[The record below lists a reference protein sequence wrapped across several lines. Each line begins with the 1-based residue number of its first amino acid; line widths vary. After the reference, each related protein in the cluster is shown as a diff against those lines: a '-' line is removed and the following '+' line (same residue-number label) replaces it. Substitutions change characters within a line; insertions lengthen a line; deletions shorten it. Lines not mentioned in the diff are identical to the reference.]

1 MDKHICILVCFN
13 NLDHIK
19 KSYKSLYNEN
29 IDFFIVE
36 NYSDNSEK
44 IKDFFKEKNLVGYIQ
59 FEKNIS
65 HNAVT
70 TFVNDYTSLLE
81 QYDYITI
88 SDCDLTV
95 EDSKEMFQEIIK
107 NLDFN
112 DVVVSCS
119 DLTMINLPNVLGSKS
134 WVPPPIV
141 ITKDYIEGTSGV
153 HLMTI
158 KRENLWVIKDKTFLD
173 SNLRNSVQ
181 SVKKKWVKT
190 LKNKAYHLTWD
201 IYFEGSDYYKFKLD
215 NPNIWSHNNI
225 CNYEVII

>member
-1 MDKHICILVCFN
+1 MHKHICVLVCFN
-13 NLDHIK
+13 NFDHIT
-19 KSYKSLYNEN
+19 KSYESLYDKN
-29 IDFFIVE
+29 IDYFIIE
-36 NYSDNSEK
+36 NYSDNSDK

-59 FEKNIS
+59 FERNIS
-65 HNAVT
+65 HNAVS
-70 TFVNDYTSLLE
+70 TFVNDYVSLLE

-107 NLDFN
+107 NLDFK
-112 DVVVSCS
+112 DVIVSCS
-119 DLTMINLPNVLGSKS
+119 DLTMINLPNVLGSES

-141 ITKDYIEGTSGV
+141 ITKDYIEGDSGV

-181 SVKKKWVKT
+181 STKKKWVKT

-201 IYFEGSDYYKFKLD
+201 VYFEGSDYYKFKLD
-215 NPNIWSHNNI
+215 NINIWGHNNF

>member
-1 MDKHICILVCFN
+1 VCFN
-13 NLDHIK
+13 NFDHIT
-19 KSYKSLYNEN
+19 KSYESLYDKN
-29 IDFFIVE
+29 IDYFIIE
-36 NYSDNSEK
+36 NYSDNSDK

-59 FEKNIS
+59 FERNIS
-65 HNAVT
+65 HNAVS
-70 TFVNDYTSLLE
+70 TFVNDYVSLLE

-107 NLDFN
+107 NLDFK
-112 DVVVSCS
+112 DVIVSCS
-119 DLTMINLPNVLGSKS
+119 DLTMINLPNVLGSES

-141 ITKDYIEGTSGV
+141 ITKDYIEGDSGV

-181 SVKKKWVKT
+181 STKKKWVKT

-201 IYFEGSDYYKFKLD
+201 VYFEGSDYYKFKLD
-215 NPNIWSHNNI
+215 NINIWGHNNF